1 VAAYEFYFA
10 IELSG
15 PAASPDMLRELASRV
30 LGQAGCSGDDV
41 SAVIEAVQQA
51 VAGTTAAGEPRCGV
65 RFHADSDQVE
75 IVVSSAGRLLW
86 RAVHLIT

>member
-1 VAAYEFYFA
+1 MAAYEFYFL

-15 PAASPDMLRELASRV
+15 PAAPTGMLSELASRV

-41 SAVIEAVQQA
+41 SEVVEAVQQA
-51 VAGTTAAGEPRCGV
+51 VGTIAAAGEPRCGV
-65 RFHADSDQVE
+65 RFHADSDQIE
-75 IVVSSAGRLLW
+75 IEVSSAGRSQW